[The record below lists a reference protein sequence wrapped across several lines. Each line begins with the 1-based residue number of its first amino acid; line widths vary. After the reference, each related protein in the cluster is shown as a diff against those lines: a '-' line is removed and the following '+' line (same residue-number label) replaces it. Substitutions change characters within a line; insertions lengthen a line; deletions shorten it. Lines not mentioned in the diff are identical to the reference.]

1 MDRQRQRLTITGV
14 VQGVGFRPCVYRVAQ
29 ELGLTGW
36 VKNSSQGVEIE
47 IEGDRPRLDQ
57 FPIHL
62 TAALPPN
69 AAIHSLEATTLPPQ
83 GDPQFEIRHS
93 TTTGPKTTLVLPDL
107 ATCSACVAD
116 LLDPQNRRYHYP
128 FTNCTHCGPRYTI
141 INALPYDRPNTT
153 MAGFK
158 LCPACQQ
165 EYDDPGDRRFHAQ
178 PNACPICGPTVALW
192 DRSGHPVAQGSAAIA
207 AVVAKIAEGKIIA
220 VKGLGGFHLL
230 AAAEQASTVAK
241 LRQRKQRPD
250 KPFALMYP
258 VGARLGQD
266 CYVSPQE
273 WALLQSPQ
281 APIVILSRRSEA
293 AIAPNVAPH
302 NPTLGVMLPYTPLH
316 HLILAQ
322 YQHPVVATS
331 GNRADE
337 PICIDEQAALERLA
351 GIADL
356 FLVHNR
362 PIVRPVDDSI
372 VRVMAGQVVMV
383 RRSRGYAPLP
393 VAPLPQGMPPT
404 LAVGAH
410 QKNTIALTVNR
421 QIILS
426 QHIGDLSNTEA
437 LDAFEQTITSLESL
451 YGTTPERIVCDR
463 HPDYLSSQ
471 YATQCNL
478 PLQQVQHHHAHVLAA
493 IAAAQLWDRPVLGV
507 AWDGTG
513 YGEDGTIWG
522 GELLRVDGAG
532 WQRWGHWLPFPL
544 PGGDVAAREPRRSAL
559 GLLWALWREACP
571 PCPGFTPSTQ
581 ALLLQGVRQ
590 GVNTPLTSSVGRLFD
605 GVAAM
610 LGLCDRATF
619 EGQGA
624 MLLEFAAHKV
634 ETSDRYPWG
643 RLTLDSGAVGF
654 DWRPLIA
661 AMWRDRDA
669 GQGVERMAAKFH
681 NTLIDVI
688 VTSAAEL
695 EIRDVVLT
703 GGCFQNRYLVEGAIT
718 QLQHRGFRPH
728 IPHQLPPHDGSI
740 AVGQLVA
747 AYLALNGSTT
757 A

>member
-1 MDRQRQRLTITGV
+1 
-14 VQGVGFRPCVYRVAQ
+14 VYRIAQ

-47 IEGDRPRLDQ
+47 IEGDRACLDQ
-57 FPIHL
+57 FPAHL

-69 AAIHSLEATTLPPQ
+69 AAIHSLKSAAIPPQ
-83 GDPQFEIRHS
+83 ADPQFEIRAS

-107 ATCSACVAD
+107 ATCSACLAD

-141 INALPYDRPNTT
+141 IKALPYDRPNTT
-153 MAGFK
+153 MAGFH

-178 PNACPICGPTVALW
+178 PNACPVCGPAVALW
-192 DRSGHPVAQGSAAIA
+192 DGSGQVVARDAAAIA
-207 AVVAKIAEGKIIA
+207 AVVAQLAAGKIIA

-230 AAAEQASTVAK
+230 AAADQETAVQH

-258 VGARLGQD
+258 LGERLAQD
-266 CYVSPQE
+266 CFVSPQE
-273 WALLQSPQ
+273 WELLRSPQ
-281 APIVILSRRSEA
+281 APIVILCRRVDA
-293 AIAPNVAPH
+293 AIAPNVAPQ

-316 HLILAQ
+316 HLILSQ
-322 YQHPVVATS
+322 YQGPVVATS
-331 GNRADE
+331 GNRAEE
-337 PICIDEQAALERLA
+337 PICTDEREALQRLA

-372 VRVMAGQVVMV
+372 VRVMAGQTVIL

-393 VAPLPQGMPPT
+393 VATLPQEIPPT

-426 QHIGDLSNTEA
+426 QHIGDLSNPQA
-437 LDAFEQTITSLESL
+437 LDAFEQTITSLQSL
-451 YGTTPERIVCDR
+451 YRATPTRIVCDR

-471 YATQCNL
+471 YASQRNL
-478 PLQQVQHHHAHVLAA
+478 PLQRVQHHHAHVLAA
-493 IAAAQLWDRPVLGV
+493 IAAGQLWDRPVFGV

-513 YGEDGTIWG
+513 YGKDDTIWG
-522 GELLRVDGAG
+522 GELLQISALGL
-532 WQRWGHWLPFPL
+532 QRWGHLLPFPL
-544 PGGDVAAREPRRSAL
+544 PGGNAASREPYRSAL
-559 GLLWALWREACP
+559 GLLWTLWGEDCP
-571 PCPGFTPSTQ
+571 PCPGLTPQ
-581 ALLLQGVRQ
+581 AQTVLLQGLRQ
-590 GVNTPLTSSVGRLFD
+590 GVNAPLTSSVGRLFD
-605 GVAAM
+605 GVAA
-610 LGLCDRATF
+610 LVGLCDRATF

-624 MLLEFAAHKV
+624 MLLEFAAQGV
-634 ETSDRYPWG
+634 TISDRYPWG
-643 RLTLDSGAVGF
+643 RLTLNSGMVGL
-654 DWRPLIA
+654 DWRPLITSV
-661 AMWRDRDA
+661 WRDHQA
-669 GQGVERMAAKFH
+669 GQGVERIAAKFH

-688 VTSAAEL
+688 ITSAAEL
-695 EIRDVVLT
+695 EIRDVVLA
-703 GGCFQNRYLVEGAIT
+703 GGCFQNRYLVEGAIAR
-718 QLQHRGFRPH
+718 LQHRGFRPYFPHH
-728 IPHQLPPHDGSI
+728 IPPNDGSI

-747 AYLALNGSTT
+747 AYLHWSEQQSKSSSSSLIP
-757 A
+757 